1 VFGQAIQ
8 FASLKT
14 GEDAMSDKIKSQ
26 HLSRKAILYVRQ
38 SSPYQVMNN
47 LESQKLQYAMEARLR
62 SLGWSEVEIIDEDL
76 GRSAGGNV
84 TRTGFER
91 MVAQV
96 CLGEVGAVC
105 AREVSRFARN
115 SREWQQLVEVCR
127 IVDTLLVDHETVYS
141 SRLGNDRLLL
151 GLKGTL
157 NEYELDLLRQRASAA
172 RVEKARRGELVSHC
186 PVGFVKDEEGRLQKE
201 PDERIRRTIELVFAK
216 FLELGSARQ
225 TLLWFMEHELSIPA
239 RTIRGD
245 VHWRRPAYSGIH
257 QILTNP
263 AYGGAYAY
271 GKTESVTCYENG
283 LSVQR
288 TRRRPRDRWVALIPS
303 AHEGYVGWEDFE
315 RIQKMIISNRL
326 SDCEP
331 SGAARRGSGLLTG
344 LLRCRRCARMLR
356 VFYKGS
362 DGEVVRYACPRA
374 YLDNKE
380 ARCVAFSG
388 ATVDAAVATQLL
400 RVVRP
405 AAIEA
410 AMMATQ
416 QQAQARSEILEALH
430 RDLEAVRYR
439 VQRAERQYESTDPEN
454 RLVAQELERRWN
466 VALEEARAIEAR
478 ITTESECE
486 PATRVG
492 TLEEFEDLAGDLES
506 LWSDPRADERTKK
519 RLLRA
524 LIREIVVDIDEK
536 TSEVVLLIHWK
547 GGVHTPLRLPRRRRG
562 QSAGHTPK
570 DVVEAVRVLA
580 RIYSDEMIAGVLNR
594 AKLPTARGNYWT
606 RALVTSLRANHEIK
620 CHDAQRQATE
630 GWLNLSQAARVVGVS
645 NRTLRIAIERGYI
658 AAERPIACGPW
669 VVNKQALESEDAKR
683 LLDRVRLGRPSPTVP
698 SSAQSVLDLSTT

>member
-1 VFGQAIQ
+1 
-8 FASLKT
+8 
-14 GEDAMSDKIKSQ
+14 MSDKIKPQ

-47 LESQKLQYAMEARLR
+47 LESQKLQYAMEAHLR

-76 GRSAGGNV
+76 GRSAGGSV

-127 IVDTLLVDHETVYS
+127 IVDTLLVDQETVYS
-141 SRLGNDRLLL
+141 PRLGNDRLLL

-157 NEYELDLLRQRASAA
+157 NEYELDLLRQRASEA

-186 PVGFVKDEEGRLQKE
+186 PVGFVKDEDGRLQKE

-225 TLLWFMEHELSIPA
+225 TLLWFMENDLSIPA
-239 RTIRGD
+239 RTIRGE
-245 VHWRRPAYSGIH
+245 VHWRRPAYCGIH
-257 QILTNP
+257 RILTNP

-271 GKTESVTCYENG
+271 GKTESLTCYENG

-288 TRRRPRDRWVALIPS
+288 TRRRPRERWVTLIPD
-303 AHEGYVGWEDFE
+303 AHEGYVNWEGFE

-326 SDCEP
+326 CDCEP

-356 VFYKGS
+356 VFYKGA

-388 ATVDAAVATQLL
+388 ATVDAAVARQLL
-400 RVVRP
+400 CVVQP

-410 AMMATQ
+410 AIMATQ
-416 QQAQARSEILEALH
+416 RQARAHSEVLDALG
-430 RDLEAVRYR
+430 RDLEAARYR
-439 VQRAERQYESTDPEN
+439 AQRAERQYEAADPEN

-466 VALEEARAIEAR
+466 AALEEERAIEAR
-478 ITTESECE
+478 IAAESECAK
-486 PATRVG
+486 ATSVG
-492 TLEEFEDLAGDLES
+492 TVDEFKELAGDLEA
-506 LWSDPRADERTKK
+506 LWNHPQADERTKK

-524 LIREIVVDIDEK
+524 LIREIVVDIDEQ
-536 TSEVVLLIHWK
+536 TSEVVLLLHWK
-547 GGVHTPLRLPRRRRG
+547 GGLHTPLRLPRRRRG
-562 QSAGHTPK
+562 ESSGHIPK
-570 DVVEAVRVLA
+570 DIVEAVRVLS
-580 RIYSDEMIAGVLNR
+580 RIYSDQMIAGVLNR

-606 RALVTSLRANHEIK
+606 RALITSLRCNHEIA
-620 CHDAQRQATE
+620 CHDAQRQAAE
-630 GWLNLSQAARVVGVS
+630 GWMNLSQAARLVGVS
-645 NRTLRIAIERGYI
+645 NRTLRLAIEHGYI

-669 VVNKQALESEDAKR
+669 VLNKQSLENEKASR
-683 LLDRVRLGRPSPTVP
+683 LLDRVRLGRHSPTVP
-698 SSAQSVLDLSTT
+698 SSAQTVLDLSTT